1 MTKAWW
7 LGFPKLR
14 CPHCGREIVGVK
26 FEGRWMMPRKAKITA
41 SSLEELFEST
51 GDVERE
57 VTGP

>member
-26 FEGRWMMPRKAKITA
+26 FEGRWKMPRKPRAV
-41 SSLEELFEST
+41 